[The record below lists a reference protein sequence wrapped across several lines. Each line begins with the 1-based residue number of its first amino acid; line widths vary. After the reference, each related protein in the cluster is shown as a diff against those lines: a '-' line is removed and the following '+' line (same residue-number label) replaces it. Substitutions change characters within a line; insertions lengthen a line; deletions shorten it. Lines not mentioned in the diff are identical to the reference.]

1 MFKKSL
7 ILQEINMN
15 KLTSNSITSYIKTAF
30 ALVLMLCA
38 SFIHG
43 QMNVSQSMTP
53 TQYVNNVLLGE
64 GVTATNVQFSGSL
77 EQIGYLTQGVG
88 FAIEN
93 GIIMSTDLATN
104 PATCDMGAG
113 CGTCGGAG
121 DADLLTVANSVP
133 PLIGQT
139 FSVSSVNDVCI
150 LEFDFQPSGDFV
162 SFNYV
167 FGSDEYLT
175 YVNSAYNDIFA
186 FFLSG
191 PGISGPYA
199 SPAGFPDG
207 AINIAQV
214 PDSDPPL
221 PVTISSVNN
230 VTNPDYYIDNPGAV
244 DQPCIN
250 GYTEMF
256 TASSPVSCGL
266 TYHIKLAI
274 ADGSDDWLESIVIL
288 EEGSFG
294 SPIPTDYEATA
305 SPDCDPDPL
314 DDLVIY
320 CAWEDCGIST
330 ITVSRPC
337 LVPSVYPFAF
347 QILED
352 PTSEASFIDDIEGL
366 PESAV
371 IPVGEYDLALSF
383 NVPQDFID
391 EGTEELKLIIVS
403 GSTQSSLSIFIY
415 DTPPLEAVTP
425 EVVTVPCDEFE
436 TVCVE
441 LIQDPNLEYP
451 PVTYNWTI
459 NGVDFGTDQC
469 IDHTSLTNHLMEIYI
484 HDGCDRDMY
493 LQTLFEVPYDPLE
506 ISMPNDTL
514 LCNGAE
520 TILELEIGGGQPP
533 YQILW
538 ANFID
543 DELAHTVSP
552 TIGTTYEVMVVDNC
566 EYQIS
571 ASTRVEVETVEATI
585 IRYDRGD
592 DTYDFDVITYPE
604 EPFVGAF
611 NFIWDFGDGS
621 YGYQRQ
627 ITHSYDGLDEYD
639 AFVTVTTNNGCFDVA
654 TVHLYGSVILYI
666 PTAFTPN
673 NDGLNDAFDII
684 GRQIASFELVIYN
697 RWGDIVYSTTS
708 FDESWTGNINGG
720 DYFAPDGMYQWVM
733 RVQGYDVDAEELRGV
748 VSLLR

>member
-1 MFKKSL
+1 MKKPTVNSMISYFKIVSTL
-7 ILQEINMN
+7 IL
-15 KLTSNSITSYIKTAF
+15 LFGT
-30 ALVLMLCA
+30 
-38 SFIHG
+38 SFIQA
-43 QMNVSQSMTP
+43 QMEVTQAMTP

-77 EQIGYLTQGVG
+77 EQIGYLTDGVG
-88 FAIEN
+88 FSIEN

-104 PATCDMGAG
+104 PATCDGAAG
-113 CGTCGGAG
+113 CGGCGGAG
-121 DADLLTVANSVP
+121 DPDLLTVANSVP

-139 FSVSSVNDVCI
+139 FNVQSVNDVCI

-167 FGSDEYLT
+167 FGSDEYLGW
-175 YVNSAYNDIFA
+175 VNSQYNDIFA

-221 PVTISSVNN
+221 PVTISSVND
-230 VTNPDYYIDNPGAV
+230 VTNPEYYIDNPGAV

-250 GYTEMF
+250 GYTELF
-256 TASSPVSCGL
+256 TASNPVSCGL

-294 SPIPTDYEATA
+294 SPIPTEYEATA

-320 CAWEDCGIST
+320 CAWEDCGVST

-337 LVPSVYPFAF
+337 LVPSVYPFEF
-347 QILED
+347 QITED
-352 PTSEASFIDDIEGL
+352 PTSEASFLEDIDGL
-366 PESAV
+366 PSLAM
-371 IPVGEYDLALSF
+371 IPVGEYEIALSF
-383 NVPQDFID
+383 TVPQDFID
-391 EGTEELKLIIVS
+391 EGTEELRLNIISGTTESLI
-403 GSTQSSLSIFIY
+403 SIFIY

-425 EVVTVPCDEFE
+425 EVVTVDCDQFE
-436 TVCVE
+436 TVCVD
-441 LIQDPNLEYP
+441 LLQTPGLEYP
-451 PVTYNWTI
+451 PVTYNWSI

-484 HDGCDRDMY
+484 HDGCDRDLY

-506 ISMPNDTL
+506 ISISNDTL
-514 LCNGAE
+514 LCNGAQ
-520 TILELEIGGGQPP
+520 TIMELEVEGGQPP

-538 ANFID
+538 ENFID
-543 DELAHTVSP
+543 SELAHTVSP
-552 TIGTTYEVMVVDNC
+552 TVGTTYEVMIVDNC
-566 EYQIS
+566 EYDIS
-571 ASTRVEVETVEATI
+571 ASMRVDVETVEATI
-585 IRYDRGD
+585 VRYDRGD
-592 DTYDFDVITYPE
+592 DTYDFDVITNPD
-604 EPFVGAF
+604 EPFLGAF

-621 YGYQRQ
+621 FGYQREV
-627 ITHSYDGLDEYD
+627 THHYDGLDEYD
-639 AFVTVTTNNGCFDVA
+639 AAVTVTTNNGCFDVA
-654 TVHLYGSVILYI
+654 TVHLYGSVIIYI
-666 PTAFTPN
+666 PNAFTPN
-673 NDGLNDAFDII
+673 NDGLNDAFEII
-684 GRQIASFELVIYN
+684 GRQVESFELVIYN
-697 RWGDIVYSTTS
+697 RWGDVVYSTNS
-708 FDESWTGNINGG
+708 FEDSWMGNVNGG
-720 DYFAPDGMYQWVM
+720 DYFAPDGVYQWVM
-733 RVQGYDVDAEELRGV
+733 KVQGYDVDAEELRGV
-748 VSLLR
+748 VSLWR